1 MATPAAFGTQA
12 TAVIYDVAAAMT
24 DPLIHCSQ
32 LVNEPARPQQPEPL
46 QSDS

>member
-24 DPLIHCSQ
+24 DPLIHCMGPGI
-32 LVNEPARPQQPEPL
+32 EPVPPQQPELL
-46 QSDS
+46 QSGS